1 MEFSRT
7 AKSIIYSAAIAGL
20 TGIFTGAQAELY
32 KWVDEN
38 GEVQFSDRIPA
49 KDSQRGHD
57 VLNKQGIVID
67 TVDSPKTPEEL
78 IKIREQE
85 RLAEIKR
92 REAEKQAARDK
103 ALLKSFTSI
112 EELVNAHEERMGLID
127 QSILV
132 SKGRIRK
139 HQIELTKL
147 KQRRQGFIDRD
158 METPDWVDE
167 NEFLVLEKIAIM
179 EGYIREREEEK
190 QELQQEFEKDY
201 NRYKEITQRSFS
213 AR

>member
-1 MEFSRT
+1 MRPT
-7 AKSIIYSAAIAGL
+7 RITNPIILAAAL
-20 TGIFTGAQAELY
+20 SFAAHAEVY
-32 KWVDEN
+32 KWIDEN
-38 GEVQFSDRIPA
+38 GEVQFSDHIPVE
-49 KDSQRGHD
+49 DSQLGHD
-57 VLNKQGIVID
+57 VLNKQGIVVD

-78 IKIREQE
+78 RIIREQE
-85 RLAEIKR
+85 ELAEIKR

-112 EELVNAHEERMGLID
+112 EELVNAHEERIGLID

-139 HQIELTKL
+139 QQIELTKL
-147 KQRRQGFIDRD
+147 KQRRQSFIDRG
-158 METPDWVDE
+158 METPDWLDE

-179 EGYIREREEEK
+179 EGYIRDREEEK
-190 QELQQEFEKDY
+190 KELEQEFNKDY